1 MVLFG
6 SFLIIIDPL
15 WLCITSLLLILILI
29 SSIVIMCMRTCEYF
43 LWCSICFLS
52 LIMLSPKKMNINW
65 SEYWK
70 LFNFLHFLPI
80 GKSID
85 EKSKKDTFDGS
96 RKVINAAMDRICEYT
111 GKSLQ
116 PYLLSCKSNFFD
128 YCIGLIFNLQE
139 LKSSSGIWECLLWTT
154 YINPVSQALGWMYL

>member
-1 MVLFG
+1 MHNKFIINTDFDLFYCYHVHENMWI
-6 SFLIIIDPL
+6 FPL
-15 WLCITSLLLILILI
+15 MFHLFPLFNYAFSK
-29 SSIVIMCMRTCEYF
+29 
-43 LWCSICFLS
+43 
-52 LIMLSPKKMNINW
+52 KKMNINW